1 MAGNWA
7 GAFLSLVSW
16 CGFSRS
22 FQLTSFCSGGA
33 FCADAKISN
42 SPLLPVIPAGTSLA
56 LYNYNVCTAFAMIV
70 EAGHFSRFT

>member
-7 GAFLSLVSW
+7 GAFLSMVS
-16 CGFSRS
+16 CSRFSRS

-42 SPLLPVIPAGTSLA
+42 SPLLPVIPAGTSLV
-56 LYNYNVCTAFAMIV
+56 LYNSNVCTALAMIV
-70 EAGHFSRFT
+70 EAEHFSRFT